1 MGTTI
6 NYQMYA
12 ADITSIAAA
21 SSYTT
26 TSQEIDVG
34 DVEIIAVQV
43 KGTGAAAGNASL
55 VTAKFTVSVD
65 GVNFDTVIYQ
75 TASVQMSGTTE
86 QRATTLINVS
96 GVKKI
101 RVESVENEDA
111 TNAVSNVNVYLGKTL
126 I

>member
-12 ADITSIAAA
+12 SDITSIAAA

-26 TSQEIDVG
+26 VSNEIDVG
-34 DVEIIAVQV
+34 DAEIIAVQV
-43 KGTGAAAGNASL
+43 KGTGAAAGNADL
-55 VTAKFTVSVD
+55 VTAKFTVSID
-65 GVNFDTVIYQ
+65 GTNFDTVIYQ
-75 TASVQMSGTTE
+75 TASVQMSGTVE

-101 RVESVENEDA
+101 RVESVENEDS